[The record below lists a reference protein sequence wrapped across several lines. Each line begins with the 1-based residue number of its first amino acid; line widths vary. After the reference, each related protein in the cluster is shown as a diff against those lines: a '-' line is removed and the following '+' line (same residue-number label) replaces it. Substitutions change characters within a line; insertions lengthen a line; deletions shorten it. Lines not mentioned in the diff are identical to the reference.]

1 VVGDEIKLF
10 KKIEPKFFFY
20 LYIIMDYVL
29 MRYYPDNVWICG
41 DTYESLIWKDTTT
54 EKPTEEELNIKWKEL
69 KKENMREERNQ
80 LLKDCDF
87 RVLPDYPDTNK
98 EACII
103 YRHNLRTLP
112 ETWSEGIDFPT
123 KPE

>member
-1 VVGDEIKLF
+1 
-10 KKIEPKFFFY
+10 
-20 LYIIMDYVL
+20 MDYVL

-98 EACII
+98 EAWVL
-103 YRHNLRTLP
+103 YRQELRDFP
-112 ETWSEGIDFPT
+112 AIWVEGMEFPT

>member
-1 VVGDEIKLF
+1 
-10 KKIEPKFFFY
+10 
-20 LYIIMDYVL
+20 MDFVL
-29 MRYYPDNVWICG
+29 MEYYPDNVWICG

-54 EKPTEEELNIKWKEL
+54 EKPTEEHLESLWKEL
-69 KKENMREERNQ
+69 KKKHMRQERNQ

-87 RVLPDYPDTNK
+87 RVLVDYPNTNK
-98 EACII
+98 EAWVL

-112 ETWSEGIDFPT
+112 ETWTEGTPFPT

>member
-1 VVGDEIKLF
+1 
-10 KKIEPKFFFY
+10 
-20 LYIIMDYVL
+20 MDYVM

-54 EKPTEEELNIKWKEL
+54 EKPTEEELNIKGKEL

-87 RVLPDYPDTNK
+87 RVLPDYPHTNK
-98 EACII
+98 EAWII
-103 YRHNLRTLP
+103 YRQELRTLP
-112 ETWSEGIDFPT
+112 ETWSESNPAFPT
-123 KPE
+123 PPIE